1 MIRMA
6 KMTDYG
12 FILLARIA
20 RGEGQDLNNARA
32 LAGATRIPFPM
43 VGKILKALA
52 RGGILDSQRGA
63 RGGYRLAKLAAEI
76 TAADV
81 IRALE
86 GPIAVTACLDD
97 SSDPCQIEALCPT
110 KTNWRRINDAVLGAL
125 EGITLSEIARPAE
138 GLGTSERERELV
150 GVGGEEN

>member
-1 MIRMA
+1 MA

-20 RGEGQDLNNARA
+20 RGEGRDLNNARA
-32 LAGATRIPFPM
+32 LAEATHIPFPM

-52 RGGILDSQRGA
+52 RERVLESQRGTK
-63 RGGYRLAKLAAEI
+63 GGYRLAKPAAEI

-86 GPIAVTACLDD
+86 GPVAVTACLDQAT
-97 SSDPCQIEALCPT
+97 DPCQIEALCPT
-110 KTNWRRINDAVLGAL
+110 KSNWRKINDAVLGAL
-125 EGITLSEIARPAE
+125 EGITLEEMAKPMG
-138 GLGTSERERELV
+138 GLGNSERELV
-150 GVGGEEN
+150 GIAEDVN